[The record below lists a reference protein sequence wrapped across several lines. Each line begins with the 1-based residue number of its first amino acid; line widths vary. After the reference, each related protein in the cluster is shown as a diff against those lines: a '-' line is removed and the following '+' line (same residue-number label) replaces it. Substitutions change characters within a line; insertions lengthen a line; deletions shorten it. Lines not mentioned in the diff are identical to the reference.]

1 MKKWLVCIAL
11 CLTMALLV
19 ACNDTPPAGS
29 GNGGSQDSGSQD
41 GGNQDGGTE
50 DGGSQDGGNQD
61 GGTEDGGSQDGGS
74 QDGGS
79 EDGGTE
85 DGGTGDGG
93 NQDGGSEDGGNQDG
107 GNEDDN
113 GEDGKVNPE
122 NEKIKGYLKALLEG
136 FRVDPYSYL
145 PEKMLPGA
153 VSVNASA
160 LTQNYTGGVSVSS
173 IPMGG
178 YGEQWNMI
186 IENLAQSE
194 VFFGALSVV
203 EGLTTTSVSIFNN
216 YLDENPEATA
226 AHSFKSGIYTVSIN
240 YEDGVLDYV
249 LDYTA
254 DFPIV
259 GTQTAQIALSL
270 DVSAG
275 EKTVRIQLG
284 DANALRYVVSADS
297 YEFAIRYLGVRRAY
311 FSVAR
316 DGENTE
322 GHIYEYLTVKGIEI
336 ASAADFYATE
346 DYVTA
351 VGNKADGIIGF
362 KNYISELY
370 DPKSGALL
378 GYEVRE
384 SLSALT
390 FDTLWF
396 DLASIDG
403 LTSIRYRAADAD
415 AEIEEAFFVNGNNA
429 EWTAK
434 KVSLLNTSRRFDIEF
449 RDRYFYV
456 YNTAEEKYEKHAV
469 KVPML
474 FVQEDYYDSLSADV
488 KSENGITVLSKVA
501 TSDLEMIKSEYAEK
515 VDVFIANKENMTVD
529 EILTFI
535 GSKKSFE

>member
-11 CLTMALLV
+11 CLSMALLV
-19 ACNDTPPAGS
+19 ACNDTPPAG
-29 GNGGSQDSGSQD
+29 GNQDGGSQD
-41 GGNQDGGTE
+41 GGTGDGGSQDGGTGDGGNQ

-61 GGTEDGGSQDGGS
+61 GGT
-74 QDGGS
+74 
-79 EDGGTE
+79 
-85 DGGTGDGG
+85 GDGG
-93 NQDGGSEDGGNQDG
+93 NQDSGNQDSG
-107 GNEDDN
+107 AN
-113 GEDGKVNPE
+113 VE

-173 IPMGG
+173 IPTGG

-186 IENLAQSE
+186 VENLAQSE

-203 EGLTTTSVSIFNN
+203 EGLTTTSVSVFNN

-226 AHSFKSGIYTVSIN
+226 AHSFKSGIYTVSIV

-254 DFPIV
+254 DFPVV
-259 GTQTAQIALSL
+259 GNQTAQIALSM

-275 EKTVRIQLG
+275 EKTVRVQLG
-284 DANALRYVVSADS
+284 DANALRYVVTADS

-322 GHIYEYLTVKGIEI
+322 GHIYEYLTVKGVEI

-351 VGNKADGIIGF
+351 VGNKADGIVGF

-370 DPKSGALL
+370 DAKSGALI

-403 LTSIRYRAADAD
+403 LTSIRYREADAD
-415 AEIEEAFFVNGNNA
+415 AEIEEAFFVNGKST

-434 KVSLLNTSRRFDIEF
+434 KVGLLNPSRRFDIEF

-474 FVQEDYYDSLSADV
+474 FVQEAYYDSFASDV
-488 KSENGITVLSKVA
+488 KSENDITVSSEVADDDLSM
-501 TSDLEMIKSEYAEK
+501 LKSEYAEK
-515 VDVFIANKENMTVD
+515 VDVFIANKENVTVD

-535 GSKKSFE
+535 GSKKTFE